1 MKNKKIISVL
11 VLFCVFIFLFIL
23 VANNNNMSNDIY
35 GSSALSNEYKKI
47 KLKRFHF
54 ERVSYTENNGG
65 TNFNFNG
72 NSVKDNKN
80 RVLVFEFTFKKLTPN
95 SLPIDIIETE
105 ISKITKVTVDYFKEN
120 SESNL
125 NNYKIALSFRIGNSD
140 EFYYVSNLIWI
151 HMKL

>member
-11 VLFCVFIFLFIL
+11 VLFCAFIFLFFL
-23 VANNNNMSNDIY
+23 MANNNMSNDIY

-54 ERVSYTENNGG
+54 ERVSYTENNGE
-65 TNFNFNG
+65 TNFNFNS
-72 NSVKDNKN
+72 NSVEDNKN
-80 RVLVFEFTFKKLTPN
+80 RVLVFEFTFRKLTPN

-120 SESNL
+120 LE
-125 NNYKIALSFRIGNSD
+125 IGRASCR
-140 EFYYVSNLIWI
+140 ERV
-151 HMKL
+151 